1 MSTSNSISSK
11 PIGKHAIVYG
21 GSMSGLTAAGMLA
34 RHFERVTL
42 VERDVFEDGPKH
54 RKGVPQAQH
63 YHGMLMRG
71 INILGDIFPGIRED
85 LRAAGA
91 QTLDMC
97 RDTAWYKGDVWCPRF
112 PSAIDHVSLSR
123 PLLEWLVRKR
133 VMALPNVHILSGRE
147 ATGFLMS
154 ADHSR
159 LTGVRIQAPGGGQE
173 ETLEGELVVDTT
185 GRGSRTP
192 QWLEAL
198 GFPRVEETRIQ
209 VDVGYAT
216 RSFQLPADLK
226 PDWKLLS
233 VTPDMPRTRRF
244 GVMAAIESGRFMVCL
259 GGWLGEHPP
268 ADEAGFLEFARNLPQ
283 PHIHEA
289 LRLAEPLSP
298 ISFHRFPHHQRRYY
312 ERMSRFP
319 EGLVVVGD
327 AVCSFNPIYGQ
338 GITVGALQVE
348 TLGACLGQG
357 LESVSLRYR
366 RGLEK
371 TLSVPWTL
379 ATSGDLL
386 FPEVQAVRPPGFA
399 VTSWLGTQV
408 QRLASHDH
416 EALLTFQ
423 RVMHM
428 VEPPTALFSPRMMLK
443 MLLSRPEA
451 SAPNRAP
458 ELLAPARS
466 QAA

>member
-71 INILGDIFPGIRED
+71 IDVLGDIFPGFRED
-85 LRAAGA
+85 LRTAGA
-91 QTLDMC
+91 QKLDMC
-97 RDTAWYKGDVWCPRF
+97 RDIAWYKGNVWCPRF
-112 PSAIDHVSLSR
+112 PSPIDHVSLSR

-133 VMALPNVHILSGRE
+133 LMALPNVHILAGRE
-147 ATGFLMS
+147 ATGFLTS

-159 LTGVRIQAPGGGQE
+159 ITGVRIQAPGGGQE

-192 QWLEAL
+192 HWLEAL
-198 GFPRVEETRIQ
+198 SFPRVEETRIQ

-216 RSFQLPADLK
+216 RSLQLPADLK

-244 GVMAAIESGRFMVCL
+244 GVMAAIENGRFMVCL

-338 GITVGALQVE
+338 GITVGAL
-348 TLGACLGQG
+348 
-357 LESVSLRYR
+357 
-366 RGLEK
+366 
-371 TLSVPWTL
+371 
-379 ATSGDLL
+379 
-386 FPEVQAVRPPGFA
+386 
-399 VTSWLGTQV
+399 
-408 QRLASHDH
+408 
-416 EALLTFQ
+416 
-423 RVMHM
+423 
-428 VEPPTALFSPRMMLK
+428 
-443 MLLSRPEA
+443 
-451 SAPNRAP
+451 
-458 ELLAPARS
+458 
-466 QAA
+466 